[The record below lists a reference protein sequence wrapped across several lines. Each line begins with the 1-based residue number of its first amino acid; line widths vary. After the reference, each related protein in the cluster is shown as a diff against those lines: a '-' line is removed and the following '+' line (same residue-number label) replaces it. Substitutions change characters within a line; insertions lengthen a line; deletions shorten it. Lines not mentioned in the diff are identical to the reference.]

1 MSSGDKSGPSG
12 ATAPGRPTVDTPRVV
27 NATPGSDSMSGLL
40 DTAAVSSDTAAAI
53 ADSSKAR
60 SSSSSAS
67 GSHGSGSHGSG
78 SRGSSDYD
86 NRHEDHQ
93 ELVGTTLS
101 GRYTI
106 TRKVGQGGMGAVYE
120 ATHTLIGK
128 RVAVKVL
135 LDKYAKREALVA
147 RLEKEARLASS
158 IGHEHIVDITDFG
171 ITEDGRNF
179 VVMEFLEGESLAE
192 CLQREVRL
200 PERRVLQIGQQAASA
215 LSAAHDKGVVHR
227 DIKPENIF
235 LLQRKEKDFV
245 KVVDFGIS
253 KSMRATGENEE
264 AQPRLTQTGMVLG
277 TPLYMSPEQARG
289 DDDLDARVDVYALGV
304 IMYEASTGRVPFQGN
319 NYLSVISQVLSSPPI
334 SPRQIVPALTEEFD
348 ALVMRAMAKDRED
361 RYASCEALL
370 VDLNALLDDPSHS
383 TERARIT
390 GPGNPKKVKRR
401 LSKVGIWVGG
411 VGVTLAGLIGVVS
424 LMMKSSP
431 VKQPVAE
438 LPIAAAS
445 DARLPDPPATPD
457 AAPAAP
463 RTVEYRLT
471 SNPPGAR
478 VWEGGR
484 DLGVT
489 PTTYRAMR
497 DKDERIRLIASR
509 DGYNDTE
516 FFLNP
521 ALDSPDQ
528 PINVT
533 LEKPKKG
540 TERKVFQRPPATKD
554 PTPEKNPAAGGGDLT
569 GNPYR

>member
-1 MSSGDKSGPSG
+1 
-12 ATAPGRPTVDTPRVV
+12 
-27 NATPGSDSMSGLL
+27 MSGLQ

-60 SSSSSAS
+60 ASSSS
-67 GSHGSGSHGSG
+67 SGSHGSG
-78 SRGSSDYD
+78 SRSSSGSSGSSDYD

-120 ATHTLIGK
+120 ATHMLIGK

-235 LLQRKEKDFV
+235 LLRRKDNDFV

-253 KSMRATGENEE
+253 KSLHTGSGE
-264 AQPRLTQTGMVLG
+264 ASTPRLTQTGMVLG

-289 DDDLDARVDVYALGV
+289 EEDLDQRIDVYALGV
-304 IMYEASTGRVPFQGN
+304 ILYEMVTGQVPFQGSN
-319 NYLSVISQVLSSPPI
+319 SLNIIARVINEDPRPPRELRPDLSRELEAVILH
-334 SPRQIVPALTEEFD
+334 
-348 ALVMRAMAKDRED
+348 AMAKDRNA
-361 RYASCEALL
+361 RYPSCDALSADLSALL
-370 VDLNALLDDPSHS
+370 EEVSITGGGTA
-383 TERARIT
+383 RARIT
-390 GPGNPKKVKRR
+390 APMLPRRSSQRALSPLVWLGGIVITSLALAVAAWALWGGPP
-401 LSKVGIWVGG
+401 
-411 VGVTLAGLIGVVS
+411 AVV
-424 LMMKSSP
+424 
-431 VKQPVAE
+431 PVAPLAP
-438 LPIAAAS
+438 LPAAV
-445 DARLPDPPATPD
+445 
-457 AAPAAP
+457 APAAP
-463 RTVEYRLT
+463 VPAPMPQLPAPAPMPMALETARIMIL
-471 SNPPGAR
+471 SDPPGAEIY
-478 VWEGGR
+478 EGGR
-484 DLGVT
+484 VHGVT
-489 PTTYRAMR
+489 PFELAPLK
-497 DKDERIRLIASR
+497 KDEDLELIARLGGHEDTSFRINSYSDDGKAVSVRLARLTDESR
-509 DGYNDTE
+509 PGARRP
-516 FFLNP
+516 LP
-521 ALDSPDQ
+521 A
-528 PINVT
+528 
-533 LEKPKKG
+533 G
-540 TERKVFQRPPATKD
+540 TKPPAHP
-554 PTPEKNPAAGGGDLT
+554 PTTPGTTPSGTAAGELG
-569 GNPYR
+569 GNPYKRTE

>member
-1 MSSGDKSGPSG
+1 
-12 ATAPGRPTVDTPRVV
+12 
-27 NATPGSDSMSGLL
+27 MSGLQ

-60 SSSSSAS
+60 SSSSGSS
-67 GSHGSGSHGSG
+67 GSL
-78 SRGSSDYD
+78 GSSGTGDVD
-86 NRHEDHQ
+86 NRYEDHQ

-135 LDKYAKREALVA
+135 LDKYAKRDALVA

-200 PERRVLQIGQQAASA
+200 PERRVLQIGQQSASA
-215 LSAAHDKGVVHR
+215 LAAAHAKGVVHR

-253 KSMRATGENEE
+253 KSMRAAGEDE
-264 AQPRLTQTGMVLG
+264 AVQPRLTQTGMVLG

-334 SPRQIVPALTEEFD
+334 PPRQIVPALTEEFD
-348 ALVMRAMAKDRED
+348 ALVMRAMTKDRED

-390 GPGNPKKVKRR
+390 GPGTRKLVKRGA
-401 LSKVGIWVGG
+401 SKVALWVGAISA
-411 VGVTLAGLIGVVS
+411 TLAALVAAVS
-424 LMMKSSP
+424 MLMKSTPAKPP
-431 VKQPVAE
+431 VVEPPLAVV
-438 LPIAAAS
+438 P

-457 AAPAAP
+457 AAPVPP
-463 RTVEYRLT
+463 RTVEYRIT
-471 SNPPGAR
+471 SNPVGAR
-478 VWEGGR
+478 IWEGGR
-484 DLGVT
+484 DLGIT

-516 FFLNP
+516 LFLNP

-528 PINVT
+528 PIHVT
-533 LEKPKKG
+533 LEKPNKG
-540 TERKVFQRPPATKD
+540 TERKVFQRPLATDDVAPDK
-554 PTPEKNPAAGGGDLT
+554 KPAAGGGDLT